1 MAPVRSR
8 NKHLNNIHPTGVK
21 HTPRKAINMS
31 DENTHAVPDDGQEPE
46 QRRNFT
52 QNATENSA
60 NPEIAPAESHKRKR
74 DYLPKTPQE
83 CARSKILK
91 SGSTPLRERFMAD
104 MQYNSLSKTTQKNYL
119 NAVFDFIAHYCKSP
133 KEITNEEIRE
143 YFNYEINVR
152 HPSNYSLIVHRAALL
167 FLYEKN

>member
-1 MAPVRSR
+1 
-8 NKHLNNIHPTGVK
+8 
-21 HTPRKAINMS
+21 MS
-31 DENTHAVPDDGQEPE
+31 DENTHAVPDDGPESE

-119 NAVFDFIAHYCKSP
+119 NAVLILSP
-133 KEITNEEIRE
+133 TTTSLRKRLQMRK
-143 YFNYEINVR
+143 FA
-152 HPSNYSLIVHRAALL
+152 SNSTMRSTFAI
-167 FLYEKN
+167 